1 MKKTISLVLIL
12 AIIVSLLPIS
22 FVYATDAVA
31 KFTITADKTSIQSSG
46 EEQTIN
52 YTISM
57 SNISVK
63 EPLAISFLVE
73 IPDGLTLNEDSI
85 AVTTIKDVQGKL
97 PAANSFELNPR
108 ENKYQYIYASE
119 NEMTLNGT
127 QTLVTFSCTTEK
139 NLEAGDYKVTLSDI
153 TVAGFDA
160 DESYKSLVDEG
171 YFNITPAIT
180 SVIVPVTGVSLNTS
194 ELSLA
199 AGSTGTL
206 VATVTPT
213 GATNSNVTYTSSNED
228 VATVS
233 STGVV
238 TAKSVGTAEITVKT
252 QDGGYTATCSVTVTC
267 AHQNTT
273 KHEAV
278 ASTCATA
285 GHEAYVQCDDCGKI
299 ISGSNKPLPLA
310 DHTYGNLIEQL
321 DPTHTSTELL
331 AGTKAHYQCSV
342 CGKLFD
348 ENKNEVT
355 EEDLIIEAPTHEYGD
370 YVSDDVSHWKEC
382 ACGNI
387 IEKAEHS
394 GGTATCV
401 SKAVCSICGVEY
413 GNIDS
418 SNHANTVVKNKVE
431 ATCTDEGYSGDTYCA
446 DCDTLISKGTTIT
459 ALGHSGGTATCVSK
473 AVCSICG
480 VEYGEIDS
488 NNHANTIVKDAIE
501 ATTTSEGYTGDT
513 YCADCGKLIS
523 KGEVIPVVK
532 EESPENNQEE
542 TTQTENTEVTSST
555 PETTTNATSTTPDTS
570 DTSNIALWISLLAIS
585 VISFGVISKCKVKE
599 SKKAKHIRK

>member
-85 AVTTIKDVQGKL
+85 SVTTIKDVQDKL

-119 NEMTLNGT
+119 NEMTLNST
-127 QTLVTFSCTTEK
+127 QTLVTFSCTTDK
-139 NLEAGDYKVTLSDI
+139 NIASGDYKVTLSDI

-180 SVIVPVTGVSLNTS
+180 SVIVPVTGVSLNS
-194 ELSLA
+194 LELSLA

-233 STGVV
+233 PTGVV

-252 QDGGYTATCSVTVTC
+252 QDGGYTDKCVVTVTC
-267 AHQNTT
+267 AHKNTT
-273 KHEAV
+273 SYEATP
-278 ASTCATA
+278 STCVTA
-285 GHEAYVQCDDCGKI
+285 GHEAYEQCDDCGKI
-299 ISGSNKPLPLA
+299 ISGSNSPLPLA

-331 AGTKAHYQCSV
+331 EGTKAHYQCSV

-348 ENKNEVT
+348 EDKNEVT

-370 YVSDDVSHWKEC
+370 YVSDDLSHWKEC

-387 IEKAEHS
+387 IEKAEHF
-394 GGTATCV
+394 GR
-401 SKAVCSICGVEY
+401 
-413 GNIDS
+413 N
-418 SNHANTVVKNKVE
+418 SNMCFKSRMFN
-431 ATCTDEGYSGDTYCA
+431 
-446 DCDTLISKGTTIT
+446 
-459 ALGHSGGTATCVSK
+459 
-473 AVCSICG
+473 
-480 VEYGEIDS
+480 
-488 NNHANTIVKDAIE
+488 
-501 ATTTSEGYTGDT
+501 
-513 YCADCGKLIS
+513 
-523 KGEVIPVVK
+523 
-532 EESPENNQEE
+532 
-542 TTQTENTEVTSST
+542 
-555 PETTTNATSTTPDTS
+555 
-570 DTSNIALWISLLAIS
+570 LWSRIW
-585 VISFGVISKCKVKE
+585 
-599 SKKAKHIRK
+599 RYR